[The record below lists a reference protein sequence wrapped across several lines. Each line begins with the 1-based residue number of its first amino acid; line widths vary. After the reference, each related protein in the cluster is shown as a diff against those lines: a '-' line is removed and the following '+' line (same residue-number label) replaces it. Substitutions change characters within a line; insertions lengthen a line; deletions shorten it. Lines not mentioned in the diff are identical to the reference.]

1 LIVGWDRFAAVRGL
15 IASTCAVITLGCA
28 AYALIYVRAP
38 IPAAAIGGVGGGPT
52 TPLPETVTA
61 PVPAENENA
70 NANEN
75 ANVNAPESAASEI
88 PHSAG
93 VLGTLAWKSID
104 SGDYARAGEQASECL
119 ALDKTRSSCRS
130 ALVSSFT
137 RRGLWDEAYPVL
149 AKCAEEDPQNP
160 TCLSALTMLH
170 LRRGAKDDAKKV
182 LDLLVATGDKSAD
195 SHVAAAEYALA
206 SQDNPAACESFRAAC
221 SQSSAYG
228 CQRVREV
235 CDK

>member
-15 IASTCAVITLGCA
+15 IAGTCALVTLGCA

-61 PVPAENENA
+61 PVPAESPTAPEPVGDKLPPDNA
-70 NANEN
+70 NA
-75 ANVNAPESAASEI
+75 EI

-93 VLGTLAWKSID
+93 VLGTLAWKSIE
-104 SGDYARAGEQASECL
+104 SGDYARANEQASECL

-182 LDLLVATGDKSAD
+182 LDLLVATGDKTAD
-195 SHVAAAEYALA
+195 SHVAVAEYALA
-206 SQDNPAACESFRAAC
+206 SQDNAAACESFRAAC
-221 SQSSAYG
+221 SQSNAYG
-228 CQRVREV
+228 CQRAREV

>member
-1 LIVGWDRFAAVRGL
+1 MRGL
-15 IASTCAVITLGCA
+15 IAGTCALVTLGCA

-61 PVPAENENA
+61 PVPPENANENENA

-75 ANVNAPESAASEI
+75 ASAVGEI

-93 VLGTLAWKSID
+93 VLGTLAWKSIE
-104 SGDYARAGEQASECL
+104 SGDYARANEQATECL

-149 AKCAEEDPQNP
+149 ARCAEEDPQNP

-170 LRRGAKDDAKKV
+170 LRRGARDDAKKV

-206 SQDNPAACESFRAAC
+206 SQDNGAACESFRAAC
-221 SQSSAYG
+221 SQSNAYG

-235 CDK
+235 CDR